1 MTKENILHNY
11 IMDCDTVESNKILDS
26 DIYNNILKAMEKY
39 SNFKSYQTCV
49 DFMDSLK
56 EYIHESGTN
65 IAFDERES
73 SEFVDIFFKNIK

>member
-1 MTKENILHNY
+1 
-11 IMDCDTVESNKILDS
+11 
-26 DIYNNILKAMEKY
+26 
-39 SNFKSYQTCV
+39 
-49 DFMDSLK
+49 MDSLK